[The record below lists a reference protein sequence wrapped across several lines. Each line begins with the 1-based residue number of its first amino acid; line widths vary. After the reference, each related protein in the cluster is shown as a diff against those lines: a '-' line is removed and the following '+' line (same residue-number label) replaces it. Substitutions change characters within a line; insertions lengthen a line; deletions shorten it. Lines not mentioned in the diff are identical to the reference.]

1 MVYHSYE
8 NKKDYFPPLL
18 SNGEIS
24 FAPDAEGVLA
34 YSMEEYQ
41 RKGVQVFDGIVVR
54 SGRRLALCDSN
65 DQQAKLFPM
74 GKFAF
79 SSSSKLV
86 KWSQSLKVEE
96 GSFESECLYKNGDFI
111 RSKGFIH
118 PDHNIYALQKS
129 FSIKN
134 GSRRFSYDLTLCGY
148 DNKIGKYMDILYAE
162 KRDGICCIGFKMY
175 GMDVFR
181 GEIRAFID
189 KEYTIEQIENG
200 IKLLFD
206 ISDGENIT
214 FYYYLEDDFNGV
226 EFTEQLRLYEEKI
239 AACGF
244 GGLFK
249 ECTAHYKAFWDLG
262 YVRTS
267 DDTLNKIYQTS
278 LYAIKC
284 NTTKYSI
291 AVGLNNCYWHGRFFA
306 FDEFTSFLALLGANR
321 LELAKRVPT
330 YRLKKCLPTAIE
342 RASDCHRNSKTED
355 MARILW
361 ESGESGKMELA
372 PLGNWIDHIFH
383 IPLVGIGAF
392 NFYEYSD
399 DRAFLE
405 ECYPLIRACSKFIT
419 KHMVYRD
426 GEKFYIGKCTDL
438 ERLGSSIQNPFLTAC
453 GAIKLLECCHKVAK
467 ILKIDIE
474 YAEECAHTAKKL
486 LENLPTENGRYVPH
500 LECDQ
505 KSIAVFGGKFPFD
518 VLESNDE
525 KMLKAWD
532 DFEENGAS
540 YGNMYPMGSG
550 ISPWY
555 ACWKAEGYARAG
567 IRDRAYA
574 TLKQAYPSAG
584 VFNEL
589 FEINEE
595 GCRIKPWFST
605 AAGIFVSSV
614 NEMLLQ
620 CDGSIVKIMP
630 GMPHNVDA
638 SFKLAAKGGIT
649 VEAEI
654 KSKKLVS
661 IVILKNG
668 INVTDQYHIE
678 F

>member
-1 MVYHSYE
+1 
-8 NKKDYFPPLL
+8 
-18 SNGEIS
+18 
-24 FAPDAEGVLA
+24 
-34 YSMEEYQ
+34 
-41 RKGVQVFDGIVVR
+41 
-54 SGRRLALCDSN
+54 
-65 DQQAKLFPM
+65 
-74 GKFAF
+74 
-79 SSSSKLV
+79 
-86 KWSQSLKVEE
+86 
-96 GSFESECLYKNGDFI
+96 
-111 RSKGFIH
+111 
-118 PDHNIYALQKS
+118 
-129 FSIKN
+129 
-134 GSRRFSYDLTLCGY
+134 
-148 DNKIGKYMDILYAE
+148 
-162 KRDGICCIGFKMY
+162 
-175 GMDVFR
+175 
-181 GEIRAFID
+181 
-189 KEYTIEQIENG
+189 
-200 IKLLFD
+200 
-206 ISDGENIT
+206 
-214 FYYYLEDDFNGV
+214 
-226 EFTEQLRLYEEKI
+226 
-239 AACGF
+239 
-244 GGLFK
+244 
-249 ECTAHYKAFWDLG
+249 
-262 YVRTS
+262 
-267 DDTLNKIYQTS
+267 
-278 LYAIKC
+278 
-284 NTTKYSI
+284 
-291 AVGLNNCYWHGRFFA
+291 
-306 FDEFTSFLALLGANR
+306 
-321 LELAKRVPT
+321 
-330 YRLKKCLPTAIE
+330 
-342 RASDCHRNSKTED
+342 
-355 MARILW
+355 
-361 ESGESGKMELA
+361 MELA

-426 GEKFYIGKCTDL
+426 GEKLYIGKCTDL

-532 DFEENGAS
+532 DFEENGAL
-540 YGNMYPMGSG
+540 YGNMYPKGSG

-620 CDGSIVKIMP
+620 CEGSIVKIMP

-638 SFKLAAKGGIT
+638 SFKLAAKGDIT